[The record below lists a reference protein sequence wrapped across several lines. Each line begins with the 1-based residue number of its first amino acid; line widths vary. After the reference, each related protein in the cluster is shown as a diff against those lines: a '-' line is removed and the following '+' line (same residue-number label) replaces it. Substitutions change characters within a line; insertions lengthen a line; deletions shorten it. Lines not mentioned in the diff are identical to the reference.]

1 MIKLDNNSSDFDLMG
16 IIIEVII
23 TLVICLIISIIV
35 FALTMGTARGSLLY
49 GYNTG
54 ISWISFIVGVFLS
67 SGFIGFL
74 KDDTIHA
81 AIYGFIIGLLT
92 SWLEYS
98 TISLIWG
105 QQIAYFYTYLWGSQ
119 SLILIVVG
127 VISAVGVN
135 IFLSIVVCKTKAN
148 NHTMHMGL

>member
-1 MIKLDNNSSDFDLMG
+1 MDNNSSDFDLMG
-16 IIIEVII
+16 IVIEVII

-35 FALTMGTARGSLLY
+35 FALTMGTAGGSFTY
-49 GYNTG
+49 GTLHTG

-67 SGFIGFL
+67 SGFIGLL

-105 QQIAYFYTYLWGSQ
+105 QNTAYFYTYLWGSQ
-119 SLILIVVG
+119 SLVLIVVG

-135 IFLSIVVCKTKAN
+135 IFLSD
-148 NHTMHMGL
+148 

>member
-1 MIKLDNNSSDFDLMG
+1 MIKLNNNSSDFDLMS

-23 TLVICLIISIIV
+23 TLVISLIISIIV
-35 FALTMGTARGSLLY
+35 FALTMGTAGGSLLY
-49 GYNTG
+49 GGYNTG

-135 IFLSIVVCKTKAN
+135 IFLSN
-148 NHTMHMGL
+148 

>member
-1 MIKLDNNSSDFDLMG
+1 MDNNSSDFDLMS

-23 TLVICLIISIIV
+23 TLVISLIISVIV
-35 FALTMGTARGSLLY
+35 FALTMGTAGGSLLY

-105 QQIAYFYTYLWGSQ
+105 QGIAFFYTYLWGSQ

-135 IFLSIVVCKTKAN
+135 IFLSN
-148 NHTMHMGL
+148 